1 MRARA
6 RTAIATTLVVP
17 LLIGVFIASS
27 VPSPA
32 HAVTFSYSA
41 ADATT
46 GITIDGAPATEGDS
60 ICALDS
66 LIPASTSIETGGA
79 PCATVATDGSWTLEI
94 DTDNFD
100 VSAFLVLSEGSASSL
115 PISLANVSISFDSL
129 SVLAL
134 YAAAVDSE
142 TSSTLLLTLLPRE
155 SEETG
160 TVRFSAY
167 VFGLVGPLSAQ
178 QVTFSF
184 SGPGSPSNAIPV
196 PTDDN
201 GLASITVFAGALG
214 TVDAT
219 ATLTPNATLTLPYAV
234 VETLT
239 PDPLPVIRIG
249 FSAWLG
255 PNANASELVQNGQIL
270 WKWDGQFWISFVRTR
285 SGLELGTDFNL
296 ALGDVLFL
304 AQQA

>member
-100 VSAFLVLSEGSASSL
+100 GSAFLVLA
-115 PISLANVSISFDSL
+115 SISFDSL